1 MDADYAR
8 NRDGEGGPFVT
19 YERASD
25 EHGRL
30 AVAAAT
36 NRLEL
41 GDEIRLIPGHCDPT
55 GDLHDWYAFFGGN
68 LHRLGQAD
76 HRPARCVVGNLVRP
90 CSFPLGRATLPP
102 ADPATFA
109 PEGGWGVR

>member
-1 MDADYAR
+1 
-8 NRDGEGGPFVT
+8 VT

-41 GDEIRLIPGHCDPT
+41 GDEIRLITAPPGVLSETSFARAVFRWVALRYRQPT
-55 GDLHDWYAFFGGN
+55 PPLLRRKVAGGFVK
-68 LHRLGQAD
+68 A
-76 HRPARCVVGNLVRP
+76 VKE
-90 CSFPLGRATLPP
+90 GRIQPTS
-102 ADPATFA
+102 DI
-109 PEGGWGVR
+109 